1 MLLATLFPA
10 YNALEFD
17 IEIATES
24 PIRLVKTVE
33 EAMEWA
39 EAEIR
44 EGRDPDLEVVLEEN
58 AGGFVSW
65 IIPRNED
72 GSVEEWLLHVREIGE
87 VK

>member
-1 MLLATLFPA
+1 MLLAMLFPA
-10 YNALEFD
+10 YVESEFD

-39 EAEIR
+39 EAEIM
-44 EGRDPDLEVVLEEN
+44 EGRSPDLEVILEEN

-65 IIPRNED
+65 VIPCNEE
-72 GSVEEWLLHVREIGE
+72 GGTEEWLLHIREIPE
-87 VK
+87 